1 MIRLFAPLLL
11 IAGFHGAMAQEPAEL
26 KPSVEKLD
34 GTRFRIGQ
42 ITFDSK
48 TREIRFPASVNM
60 TKDLLEFLIV
70 HKNGKIHESLLKT
83 EISAT
88 DLNVAFKLLRY
99 QASAELHAE
108 PTSPEDPTGKF
119 PAVPDEVKQAA
130 RVLIEVEWKDG
141 ENLRKV
147 PLNEW
152 VQHASTGSTMPA
164 GPWVYGGSEV
174 SEGKFAAETTG
185 DIAAIY
191 LSRSALINYPG
202 KDNQDDTVW
211 FVYPKRVPPL
221 DSPVTVIITPFPPE
235 KS

>member
-1 MIRLFAPLLL
+1 MRFLRPLVLL
-11 IAGFHGAMAQEPAEL
+11 AACLTAAFAQEAAEV

-34 GTRFRIGQ
+34 DTRYKIGT

-60 TKDLLEFLIV
+60 NKDLLEFLIV
-70 HKNGKIHESLLKT
+70 HKNGKVHESLLKT

-88 DLNVAFKLLRY
+88 DLNVAFNLLRY
-99 QASAELHAE
+99 KPSAELYAE
-108 PTSPEDPTGKF
+108 PSSPDDPTAKF
-119 PAVPDEVKQAA
+119 PAVPDEVKEAA
-130 RVLIEVEWKDG
+130 RIKIEVEWKDG

-147 PLNEW
+147 PINEW
-152 VQHASTGSTMPA
+152 VQHASTGSAMPA
-164 GPWVYGGSEV
+164 GPWVYGGSEITD
-174 SEGKFAAETTG
+174 GKFQAETTG

-211 FVYPKRVPPL
+211 FVYPKRVPAL
-221 DSPVTVIITPFPPE
+221 DSPVTVIISPFPSE
-235 KS
+235 KP